1 MSKNSLNAKLT
12 AALASREKQKILRQS
27 PSTDTAVSSVSP
39 LIDFSS
45 GDYLSFAVSQRLR
58 NNFVQRLTN
67 APDVLGTGGSR
78 LLANSKL
85 HEGLEERVRRFFG
98 TEAALIFNSGCS
110 ANIGFFSTIPQAG
123 DFIVHDE
130 NMHASVYD
138 GMRASRARDK
148 LNPFSHN
155 SCPALHKVLTE
166 LVEQRPGLRSGT
178 NSIFVVV
185 ESLYSMD
192 GTFAPLAE
200 IAELLESP
208 LFPHRNAYLV
218 VDEAHCFGIYGRG
231 RGRVAE
237 LGLESK
243 VFARTITFSKVVASS
258 GGAVL
263 CSGLVRDYLFNHA
276 RSLIFT
282 VALTYSNV
290 IAVDCSFDFLE
301 DGTAEQLSQD
311 LLRLSSHFIS
321 FLMPKLAGIPPELLS
336 LSCPDPEKSS
346 SPPSHIV
353 CFLTPLPW
361 SLAEHFLSLRMYT
374 SAITPPAVKPGE
386 NRVRV
391 CLHAGNKMEDVEKLA
406 VGAVQWARSI
416 LKRQDNE
423 TAVLS
428 RL

>member
-110 ANIGFFSTIPQAG
+110 ANIGFFSAIPQAG

-148 LNPFSHN
+148 LYPFSHN

-178 NSIFVVV
+178 NSVIVVV

-258 GGAVL
+258 G
-263 CSGLVRDYLFNHA
+263 
-276 RSLIFT
+276 
-282 VALTYSNV
+282 
-290 IAVDCSFDFLE
+290 
-301 DGTAEQLSQD
+301 AEQLSQD

-336 LSCPDPEKSS
+336 LSCPDPKKSS

-391 CLHAGNKMEDVEKLA
+391 CLHAGNKMKDVEKLA
-406 VGAVQWARSI
+406 VGAVQWARGI

-423 TAVLS
+423 TAVLG